1 MSFFQSLSS
10 MFGRAQPR
18 PNSQDSFQLPT
29 TQYTQGLNPGSGA
42 LDATP
47 GPSRRTSYQP
57 QSGQYPPKTA
67 QQHPPLSHTFHRL
80 RNALVDDFPELLDSL
95 NPPASQ
101 ATIASIEQE
110 LGGPLPPAVR
120 EYFSVV
126 DGQDLESNGAGI
138 FYGLYLLPLDE
149 VMREWHFWRQAEA
162 DPSTG
167 SNPAVLA
174 TMASIPPQWVKSLYA
189 CKGWLPLL
197 SDRSGNY
204 VGVDL
209 DPGAQG
215 QWGQAIIFGR
225 DFDRKCVLWRGE
237 GESGWAKWVSS
248 VVEEFESHE
257 GWEVD
262 KTSDDEEEIG
272 YSSYS
277 GANVYGDGGHTM
289 RLTGEYKGWNVLEA
303 WWDKSVRKW
312 EGLGLG
318 MDVTEIER
326 GLAEARRIHEES
338 SKGKGKESA
347 RNSVEVAGIRAN
359 QRTAD
364 SEIPVLAAVAASPE
378 HSPAI
383 PQGGEDSQTLLPPTS
398 PEVSAIPRILHPKG
412 TPTRSTMTSHPLE
425 SPTSGTTSPSTSSTA
440 ATDFLVPPSHRASS
454 SRQQQRRSRPPP
466 PAAVLDLP
474 TRADV
479 QAAQAVANAEARG
492 MRGGWVMNLDATS
505 NVANRRRTH
514 NISPSLDAEMVDIDL
529 EGGRMEA
536 FGTPPMSAVEEE
548 KQQLEDKL
556 SMAPIEQRRDTR
568 SPSLLGMS
576 RTPSPLAQQTS
587 PPPAQQTS
595 RPGSTASPPQ
605 PNRQGSG
612 SQRWSSSSSSEAHRS
627 LVSPIA
633 TPPLRAPSPSALPP
647 NLAAVAEA
655 AIRRPEPV
663 VGYRSV
669 SPVPEDWHEREVI
682 RGANDRRRSSV
693 TPTGVMTP
701 SRGDSMMSADSEG
714 ALLEK
719 DERGTASPP
728 NGHGHVV
735 TPTAAT
741 FKRKDIAEALE
752 EVSL

>member
-1 MSFFQSLSS
+1 M
-10 MFGRAQPR
+10 
-18 PNSQDSFQLPT
+18 
-29 TQYTQGLNPGSGA
+29 
-42 LDATP
+42 
-47 GPSRRTSYQP
+47 
-57 QSGQYPPKTA
+57 
-67 QQHPPLSHTFHRL
+67 
-80 RNALVDDFPELLDSL
+80 RNALIDDFPELIDSL

-101 ATIASIEQE
+101 AIIAGIEQE
-110 LGGPLPPAVR
+110 LGGPLPQAVR
-120 EYFSVV
+120 EYFLVA
-126 DGQDLESNGAGI
+126 DGQDLEANGQGI

-162 DPSTG
+162 DPATG

-209 DPGAQG
+209 DPGTQG

-248 VVEEFESHE
+248 IVEEFESHE

-277 GANVYGDGGHTM
+277 GANIYGDGGHSM

-326 GLAEARRIHEES
+326 GLAEARRLHDES

-347 RNSVEVAGIRAN
+347 RNSIDVAGIRAN

-364 SEIPVLAAVAASPE
+364 VEIPVLAAVAASPE

-383 PQGGEDSQTLLPPTS
+383 PQGSEESKTLLPPSS

-412 TPTRSTMTSHPLE
+412 TPVRTMTTKHPLE
-425 SPTSGTTSPSTSSTA
+425 SPTPGSPSPSTSSNPA
-440 ATDFLVPPSHRASS
+440 NDFLVPPSHRASS

-492 MRGGWVMNLDATS
+492 MRGGWVMSLDATS
-505 NVANRRRTH
+505 AAPSRRRTH

-529 EGGRMEA
+529 EGGRLEA
-536 FGTPPMSAVEEE
+536 FGTPPMSAIEEE
-548 KQQLEDKL
+548 KQNHEDKL

-576 RTPSPLAQQTS
+576 RTPSPLAQQAS
-587 PPPAQQTS
+587 PPLVQPQTS
-595 RPGSTASPPQ
+595 RPGSNANSPP
-605 PNRQGSG
+605 PIPQGSG
-612 SQRWSSSSSSEAHRS
+612 SQRWSSSSSSEAHGRGS
-627 LVSPIA
+627 TLVSPIA
-633 TPPLRAPSPSALPP
+633 TPPSGTSARSSEVPTTGAARRQPP
-647 NLAAVAEA
+647 
-655 AIRRPEPV
+655 R
-663 VGYRSV
+663 V
-669 SPVPEDWHEREVI
+669 SPRPPE
-682 RGANDRRRSSV
+682 
-693 TPTGVMTP
+693 
-701 SRGDSMMSADSEG
+701 
-714 ALLEK
+714 
-719 DERGTASPP
+719 GTA
-728 NGHGHVV
+728 
-735 TPTAAT
+735 
-741 FKRKDIAEALE
+741 
-752 EVSL
+752 